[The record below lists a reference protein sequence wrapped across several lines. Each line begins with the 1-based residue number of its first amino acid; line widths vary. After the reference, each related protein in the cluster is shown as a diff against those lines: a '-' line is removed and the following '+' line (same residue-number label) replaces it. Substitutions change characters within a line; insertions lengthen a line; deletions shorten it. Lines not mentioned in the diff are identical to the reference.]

1 MQIFGDENG
10 KKDPKWGKKDTSQ
23 YKKKEQ
29 LKKGTGYR
37 IEKYS

>member
-1 MQIFGDENG
+1 MIQ
-10 KKDPKWGKKDTSQ
+10 KKIQANTKKDTSQ